1 MNEPVSPAALANV
14 LPSYG
19 AAIRHEWALDP
30 DWLTVNHGSY
40 GATPLVVLKAQDE
53 WRRQLEA
60 QPSRFMR
67 LTLPPALRRAGASL
81 AGFVGARPDD
91 LAFVENAT
99 VGCNAVLRSVELVPG
114 DEILVLGHVYGAV
127 RNTARH
133 VATTGAR
140 LVEAVIPFPRPDAD
154 AIVAAVAAQLSPR
167 TRIAVLDHITS
178 SSALVLPLER
188 MIAQCRAACVPVLV
202 DGAHAPSQIELDLAR
217 LDADWYV
224 GNCHKWLMAPK
235 GCGFLVARHDRKD
248 GIHPVTI
255 SQGFGK
261 GFLAEFDWTGTRDPS
276 AYLAVEAA
284 ISFHDRLGGSTLRA
298 RNRALADEATQLL
311 AERLGTERGASA
323 ELSGSMGMVRLPL
336 AGEVSSERVA
346 NLQARLMQ
354 EKTDVPLF
362 LHEPGIWLRIS
373 AQAYNERADYE
384 RLAEIVAAAIE
395 EQRS

>member
-1 MNEPVSPAALANV
+1 
-14 LPSYG
+14 
-19 AAIRHEWALDP
+19 
-30 DWLTVNHGSY
+30 
-40 GATPLVVLKAQDE
+40 
-53 WRRQLEA
+53 
-60 QPSRFMR
+60 MR

-133 VATTGAR
+133 VAATTGAR

-323 ELSGSMGMVRLPL
+323 ELSGSMGIVRLPL

-362 LHEPGIWLRIS
+362 LYEPGIWLRIS
-373 AQAYNERADYE
+373 AQAYNEIGDYE
-384 RLAEIVAAAIE
+384 RLAEIVRRIVAQA
-395 EQRS
+395 S